1 MWTKKPGVPAAVGD
15 PPLQLWR
22 KLFVGIIS
30 SRVRKMLVRK
40 KAGKKIKQLAFRGKG
55 LTTAA
60 AQERRKGKSAGEFF
74 SCFVCYNL
82 SEAAAFHLI
91 GQYCSATLIKVI
103 LGSMC

>member
-55 LTTAA
+55 LTTAVCS
-60 AQERRKGKSAGEFF
+60 RKEKR
-74 SCFVCYNL
+74 
-82 SEAAAFHLI
+82 
-91 GQYCSATLIKVI
+91 KVGWRVFQ
-103 LGSMC
+103 LFCLLQLV